1 LIDFFL
7 LFDLFLIS
15 EKGADAMKNLAT
27 LPRSAKVRIRGQI
40 TIPQDIREDLN
51 LDEQTMVNIFRVGKV
66 VLVTP
71 KRLERASLARRV
83 EREMKREGL
92 TLEDLLSDLRSQ
104 RKRYVEEAHSRD

>member
-1 LIDFFL
+1 
-7 LFDLFLIS
+7 
-15 EKGADAMKNLAT
+15 MKNLTT

-51 LDEQTMVNIFRVGKV
+51 LDEQTRVNIFRVGKV

-83 EREMKREGL
+83 EGEMKREGPSAQGICRL
-92 TLEDLLSDLRSQ
+92 FESSIRSP
-104 RKRYVEEAHSRD
+104 RTG